1 MAEGVMNARNDA
13 LVGQV
18 SSYSIDSE
26 QARMF
31 EEAVSK
37 FELRDPRGQL
47 ETDQLD

>member
-1 MAEGVMNARNDA
+1 MSARNDA

-18 SSYSIDSE
+18 NSHAIDSE

-47 ETDQLD
+47 EIDQLD